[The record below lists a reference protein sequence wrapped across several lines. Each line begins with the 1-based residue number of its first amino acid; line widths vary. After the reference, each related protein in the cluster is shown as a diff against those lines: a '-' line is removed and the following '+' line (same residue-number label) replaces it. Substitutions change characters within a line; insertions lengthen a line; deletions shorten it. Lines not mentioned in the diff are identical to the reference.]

1 MSYSNMLLTFGYDS
15 VLYDFLRIFVLFREY
30 CDPGYFGYYCIDI
43 CPYPYYGKYCDHTCN
58 CSKPHCSHVIGC
70 ILGKYNRLA
79 YFHIDTNICW
89 RNNCN
94 LVYQSLASNTSHVT
108 LRIKRHKWYFI
119 FHFYCLQQLILLF
132 LMPQKLNVEIQS

>member
-1 MSYSNMLLTFGYDS
+1 MLLTFGYDS

-70 ILGKYNRLA
+70 IPGKYNRLA
-79 YFHIDTNICW
+79 YFHIDKLAIQIYAGGTI
-89 RNNCN
+89 
-94 LVYQSLASNTSHVT
+94 VIVFPSL
-108 LRIKRHKWYFI
+108 
-119 FHFYCLQQLILLF
+119 
-132 LMPQKLNVEIQS
+132 